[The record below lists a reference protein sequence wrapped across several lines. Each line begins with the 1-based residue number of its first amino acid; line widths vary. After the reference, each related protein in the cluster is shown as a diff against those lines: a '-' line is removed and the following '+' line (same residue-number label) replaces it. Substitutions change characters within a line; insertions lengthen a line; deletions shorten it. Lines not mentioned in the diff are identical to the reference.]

1 VCLLGDGIHQIM
13 RKCRLRFYCQDQNL
27 HVPSKIRR
35 RKPSRCNHC
44 NRRHTRTRAATHIP
58 KVSCDHRIKTVA
70 MPWRPYEDAAQPLPP
85 CRRSD

>member
-70 MPWRPYEDAAQPLPP
+70 MP
-85 CRRSD
+85 